1 MDVEHALAAR
11 TNVIGVLE
19 VVHKERNQAA
29 SQQQPARQ
37 KSSMTIG
44 FRCVCTLKHTI
55 MTTI

>member
-1 MDVEHALAAR
+1 MEHALAAR

-44 FRCVCTLKHTI
+44 FRCVCTLNHNI
-55 MTTI
+55 VTTI